1 MRISLAVLLP
11 FALAFPALA
20 APVLREIKVQDLAA
34 RTDETTAA
42 LPEVI
47 DGAPEAIDTVE
58 VAPLVPSAIV
68 EAQQFEEDEVEGDD
82 SAIEARK
89 AKVAAKKPVK
99 AKAPAKP
106 KAKPVVKPKPKP
118 LPKKASVKAP
128 AKPAA
133 KPASK
138 APAPKPGT
146 WTLFVTV
153 SDFGLTSKNT
163 RPAAKKISAKPPTN
177 APARPAAKPP
187 VKPVVKPAAKPATK
201 PPVKAPVKPAVKP
214 PAKPPAKVSAKPST
228 KAPTR
233 PVAKPPAKAPT
244 KSATPVKAKKP
255 VTSAK
260 AGKCVPPPTKGR
272 KVGPKRLNTRAGVKH
287 PSARGTISLFHG
299 TTAQNAASLVAQ
311 GPLLSLTA
319 AAGDFSHSPEVE
331 GGFYM
336 SDSLATAA
344 QFACHEALNR
354 SPAQVDVIEYTWHG
368 SGSSPK
374 LRNGR
379 RCFVEYNLGNAD
391 NVEATNDPF
400 HAQALQI
407 YRSAMIS
414 GPMNG
419 PDDQDLTDDFF
430 QYAVVNQGA
439 ARNNL
444 ALKKRH
450 RNILCKNVP
459 KGNALTAALY
469 SGTQGTSSQFTARL
483 AELQDPTFNPAT
495 GLCTIP
501 EEV

>member
-106 KAKPVVKPKPKP
+106 KAKPVVKSKPKP

-133 KPASK
+133 KPKPLPKKVPAKAPAKPAPKKVTAKPVSAKPAAKPASK
-138 APAPKPGT
+138 APAPK
-146 WTLFVTV
+146 
-153 SDFGLTSKNT
+153 
-163 RPAAKKISAKPPTN
+163 PAAKKISAKPPTN

-187 VKPVVKPAAKPATK
+187 VKPVVKPAAKPARK

-214 PAKPPAKVSAKPST
+214 PAKPPAKKVSAKPST

-260 AGKCVPPPTKGR
+260 AGKCAPPPTKGR

-368 SGSSPK
+368 SGVGVHEFLAQTPEWAA
-374 LRNGR
+374 
-379 RCFVEYNLGNAD
+379 FVEYNLGNAD

-419 PDDQDLTDDFF
+419 PDVLRPGSD
-430 QYAVVNQGA
+430 
-439 ARNNL
+439 R
-444 ALKKRH
+444 
-450 RNILCKNVP
+450 
-459 KGNALTAALY
+459 
-469 SGTQGTSSQFTARL
+469 
-483 AELQDPTFNPAT
+483 
-495 GLCTIP
+495 
-501 EEV
+501 